1 MRIALGTVQF
11 GLNYGIANSVGKV
24 SLTGAKEILS
34 VCKDAGIDM
43 IDTAMAYGESELC
56 LGRVGIEGFDVVT
69 KISSIPV
76 DCYDV
81 VEWIAG
87 QVNDSMAR
95 LNVKSIYGLMLHR
108 PEELFSLRGDEIL
121 KALKGLKKLG
131 LVKKIGVS
139 VYSPYELEDLFALHD
154 FDIVQCPFNII
165 DNHLVT
171 TGWLDKLKDLD
182 VEVHARSSF
191 LQGLLL
197 MPRNKIPKQ
206 FQAWDFL
213 WDQWHQWIKD
223 NEVSAV
229 EACLAYALH
238 NEGID
243 KVVVGVESK
252 IQLEQ
257 IVLSLEGSNI
267 ESFPDISSLDS
278 NLINPSNW
286 NIE

>member
-1 MRIALGTVQF
+1 MQF
-11 GLNYGIANSVGKV
+11 GLNYGIANSLGKV

-81 VEWIAG
+81 VKWISG

-95 LNVKSIYGLMLHR
+95 LNVESIYGLMLHR

-121 KALKGLKKLG
+121 KALKGLKQSG

-139 VYSPYELEDLFALHD
+139 VYSPHELEDLFALHD

-171 TGWLDKLKDLD
+171 TGWLDRLKDLD

-197 MPRNKIPKQ
+197 MPRDKIPKQ
-206 FQAWDFL
+206 FQAWNFL

-229 EACLAYALH
+229 EACLAYALQ

-243 KVVVGVESK
+243 KVVVGVDSK

-267 ESFPDISSLDS
+267 ESFPDLSSLDS

>member
-24 SLTGAKEILS
+24 SLTSAKEILS
-34 VCKDAGIDM
+34 VCKDAGINM
-43 IDTAMAYGESELC
+43 IDTAMAYGESEIC
-56 LGRVGIEGFDVVT
+56 LGRVGIEGFDIVT
-69 KISSIPV
+69 KISSVPV
-76 DCYDV
+76 DCYDT

-87 QVNDSMAR
+87 QVGDSIAR
-95 LNVKSIYGLMLHR
+95 LNVESIYGLMLHR

-121 KALKGLKKLG
+121 KALKDLKKSG

-139 VYSPYELEDLFALHD
+139 VYSAYELEDLLALHD

-165 DNHLVT
+165 DNHIVT
-171 TGWLDKLKDLD
+171 TGWLDRLKGLG
-182 VEVHARSSF
+182 VEVHTRSSF

-197 MPRNKIPKQ
+197 MSRDKIPKQ

-243 KVVVGVESK
+243 KVVVGVDSK

-257 IVLSLEGSNI
+257 IVLSLEGSHI